1 MKNKKIDLD
10 TAANILMWVAI
21 FCFGAMV
28 GVLLNEALVSKPAIT
43 KCNHP
48 QTTEMRDDGTIV
60 YTYLPE
66 LDECVK

>member
-1 MKNKKIDLD
+1 MRKTFNLD
-10 TAANILMWVAI
+10 MAQTIALTIAI
-21 FCFGAMV
+21 FLLGAMI